1 MAVVYNFFR
10 KIKPWKWWKRHLTTR
25 LSGYFLFLSLL
36 SVIITGGATFYQAQ
50 TSLQQSVF
58 DQLSVVATLK
68 ENEISRWFEDQQR
81 IFLSIAQLPS
91 VQSQSRVLLDAET
104 NSGDR
109 AAAKGLLAE
118 YLTSINGSRGS
129 FTEVSILDRGDRIIV
144 STNKVR
150 EGKYESSADLTYFEE
165 VKPREPTTPIFY
177 TSSASGTLIVS
188 FATPLRGTKGERIG
202 IMATHLNLNRLS
214 EIVKAQEGLGEAVD
228 AYLVGSVGTS
238 NTLVSQTLSNT
249 PVGQAVSSVGIDGAM
264 RGLNGSGLYQNYA
277 QVSVIGVYHNLSN
290 LGLSLLVEERQDVAD
305 LPAKKLAQQIMLIG
319 LISTGTLS
327 LGLYW
332 LARLIVRPILE
343 IANTATQVAAGN
355 LEQRAPVLT
364 EDEVGLLA
372 RKFNYMIEQ
381 LQLSRDQSE
390 MYNRSLEQKAQ
401 ELQTALQEV
410 RSTQTQLV
418 QNEKMSALGQMVAGV
433 AHEINNPVNFIFGN
447 LTYVNQYTR
456 ELLQLLNAYKQHYP
470 NPPQS
475 LQTALNEVDLDFLN
489 EDLKKIL
496 ESMKFG
502 SERIREI
509 VLSLRNFS
517 RLDEAELKSVNL
529 HEGID
534 NTLMIL
540 QHRLK
545 ANAKRP
551 AIEVVK
557 QYGDLP
563 LVECLAGQL
572 NQVFMNLLVNAIDA
586 LEESNGDRSFQDIV
600 TNPNTIWITTAKP
613 TATQVQITIA
623 DNGSGIP
630 ENVRSRL
637 FDPFFTTKA
646 VGKGTG
652 LGLSISY
659 QIVTEKH
666 HGKLWYDSVPEA
678 GTQFCIE
685 IPVQQH
691 LV

>member
-1 MAVVYNFFR
+1 MALVYNLFR

-25 LSGYFLFLSLL
+25 LSGYFLLLSLV
-36 SVIITGGATFYQAQ
+36 SVGITGGATFCWAQ

-58 DQLSVVATLK
+58 DQLRVAATLK
-68 ENEISRWFEDQQR
+68 ENEINRWFEDQQR
-81 IFLSIAQLPS
+81 IFLSMTQLPM
-91 VQSQSRVLLDAET
+91 VQSQSRVLLDAKT
-104 NSGDR
+104 NSVDR
-109 AAAKGLLAE
+109 AAAKLLLAE
-118 YLTSINGSRGS
+118 YLTSINDRRGS
-129 FTEVSILDRGDRIIV
+129 FTELSLLDRGDRVIV
-144 STNKVR
+144 STDKAR
-150 EGKYESSADLTYFEE
+150 EGEYESSADLTYFEE
-165 VKPREPTTPIFY
+165 VKPGKPTTPIFY
-177 TSSASGTLIVS
+177 SSSASGKLIVT

-202 IMATHLNLNRLS
+202 VIVTHLNLNRLS
-214 EIVKAQEGLGEAVD
+214 EIMKAQTGLGTVVD
-228 AYLVGSVGTS
+228 AYLISTVGTS

-249 PVGQAVSSVGIDGAM
+249 PVGQAVSSVAIDAAM

-277 QVSVIGVYHNLSN
+277 QTSVIGVYHSLSN

-305 LPAKKLAQQIMLIG
+305 LPAKKLAQKIMLMG
-319 LISTGTLS
+319 LISAGTLS
-327 LGLYW
+327 VGLYW
-332 LARLIVRPILE
+332 LARLIVRPVLE
-343 IANTATQVAAGN
+343 IAHTATQVAAGN

-372 RKFNYMIEQ
+372 RKFNYMVEQ
-381 LQLSRDQSE
+381 LQLSRHQSE
-390 MYNRSLEQKAQ
+390 MYSLSLEQKAQ
-401 ELQTALQEV
+401 ELQTALREV
-410 RSTQTQLV
+410 RSTQAQLV

-433 AHEINNPVNFIFGN
+433 AHEINNPVNFIYGN
-447 LTYVNQYTR
+447 LIYVNQYTQD
-456 ELLQLLNAYKQHYP
+456 LLQLLNAYQQHYP

-475 LQTALNEVDLDFLN
+475 LQAELEDIDIDFLN
-489 EDLKKIL
+489 KDIKKIL
-496 ESMKFG
+496 KSMKVG

-545 ANAKRP
+545 ANAERP

-557 QYGDLP
+557 QYGELP

-572 NQVFMNLLVNAIDA
+572 NQVFMNLLANAIDA
-586 LEESNGDRSFQDIV
+586 LEESNRNRSFQEIV
-600 TNPNTIWITTAKP
+600 ANPNTIWIRTTKL
-613 TATQVQITIA
+613 TSNQVQITIA
-623 DNGSGIP
+623 DNGLGIP
-630 ENVRSRL
+630 ENLRSRL
-637 FDPFFTTKA
+637 FDPFFTTKL

-666 HGKLWYDSVPEA
+666 GGKLWFDSTLGA
-678 GTQFCIE
+678 GSKFVIE
-685 IPVQQH
+685 LPISGV
-691 LV
+691 